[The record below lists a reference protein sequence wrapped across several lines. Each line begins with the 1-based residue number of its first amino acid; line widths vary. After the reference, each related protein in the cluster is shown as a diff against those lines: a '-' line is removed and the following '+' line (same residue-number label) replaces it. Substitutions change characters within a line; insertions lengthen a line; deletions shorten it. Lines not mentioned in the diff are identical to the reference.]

1 MLAAD
6 FLTRRGAAIV
16 ERNRRVGRSEV
27 DLLARIGNATVV
39 VEVKTVSR
47 TVGGITAA
55 AHITPTKLERLRAL
69 ARALGAT
76 RIDLLAVTM
85 GEESVELRWV
95 PGVG

>member
-27 DLLARIGNATVV
+27 DLLARIGGVTVV
-39 VEVKTVSR
+39 VEVKTVSG

-55 AHITPTKLERLRAL
+55 AHITPTEAAAAARPAHERSGR
-69 ARALGAT
+69 
-76 RIDLLAVTM
+76 
-85 GEESVELRWV
+85 
-95 PGVG
+95 PGSTFWR